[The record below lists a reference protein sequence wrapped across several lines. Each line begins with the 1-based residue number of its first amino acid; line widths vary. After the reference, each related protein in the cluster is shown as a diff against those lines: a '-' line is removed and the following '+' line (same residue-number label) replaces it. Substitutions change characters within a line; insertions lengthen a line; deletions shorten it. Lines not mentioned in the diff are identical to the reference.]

1 MSRAWSAIPDT
12 SCIICEA
19 NPEENTQARSDPS
32 GGIFK
37 KKECASVCFALVYL
51 AGLRGESQRN
61 SRLVERSRSGLFT
74 WSRRAAWNEA
84 QLIAELSR
92 YPRKEARKPAEIT
105 GWNLTRYRIAL
116 LVSGSADLSS
126 SDRWRRIARSRVH
139 RAILVISSALLRLPR
154 GTGYYFDLPAH
165 SMTRLLPAFCFLART
180 KSLEWSVDE
189 VISKEKKRWRSSRQ
203 PCLFAIF
210 SPTVLASLVILFD
223 SLSRSMKPRQMVDG
237 RERATL
243 CRG

>member
-1 MSRAWSAIPDT
+1 MIPDT

-37 KKECASVCFALVYL
+37 KKECASVCFALVSL

-154 GTGYYFDLPAH
+154 Y
-165 SMTRLLPAFCFLART
+165 RLLFRPSRAFHDATATCFLF
-180 KSLEWSVDE
+180 
-189 VISKEKKRWRSSRQ
+189 
-203 PCLFAIF
+203 PC
-210 SPTVLASLVILFD
+210 TNEILG
-223 SLSRSMKPRQMVDG
+223 MV
-237 RERATL
+237 
-243 CRG
+243 RG